1 MVVLMQMRP
10 LTFHLLLFPP
20 PLHLMCAF
28 SSPAVAWRSSLYC
41 SLRSTAAAI
50 KGLMGGLAAPTRIQS
65 GRDRL
70 QPVVQQQLRNER
82 WRDKGGEGRGGVGQ
96 RGGLGQ
102 GGLSPLVLWYVSQ
115 ARPLRPPVFLGSHPA
130 PSVFLSTKGR
140 EGESTR
146 KARFPAPS
154 PLRSAQT
161 HTPKDTGIHYGFL
174 FPAFPLIVT
183 GL

>member
-1 MVVLMQMRP
+1 MQMRP

-28 SSPAVAWRSSLYC
+28 SIPAVAWRSSLYC

-50 KGLMGGLAAPTRIQS
+50 KGLMGGLAAPARIQS

-70 QPVVQQQLRNER
+70 QPVVRQQLRNER
-82 WRDKGGEGRGGVGQ
+82 WRDKGGEGRRWSEGGVGARRLVSARVVVCQ
-96 RGGLGQ
+96 PGTTFATSCVFGVTSCAVRLSVNEGARGRVDAQ
-102 GGLSPLVLWYVSQ
+102 SS
-115 ARPLRPPVFLGSHPA
+115 F
-130 PSVFLSTKGR
+130 PSS
-140 EGESTR
+140 
-146 KARFPAPS
+146 S